1 VSDIL
6 KELEQDFGK
15 PRKEWS
21 LEEWKQA
28 AIGNSVLLD
37 TANELTNTLEELLA
51 TYREYTSRLET
62 ELTRLEN
69 RQVGR
74 PSKPKKMQFS
84 ALALYDKQL
93 KRKRGRPTKKYT
105 FEGGLIS
112 YTNLDYARDLRHVVD
127 GIKARRNIKTDT
139 EALAII
145 YKTVPLRK
153 RTPLIEYDAKLLS
166 KHRKLI
172 AKIE

>member
-51 TYREYTSRLET
+51 TYREYTSRLEM
-62 ELTRLEN
+62 ELTRFEK
-69 RQVGR
+69 RRVGAPR
-74 PSKPKKMQFS
+74 KPRIPRC
-84 ALALYDKQL
+84 ALA
-93 KRKRGRPTKKYT
+93 RKRGRPKNDNAEK
-105 FEGGLIS
+105 GSIWA
-112 YTNLDYARDLRHVVD
+112 YTNVDYARDLRHVVD
-127 GIKARRNIKTDT
+127 GIKARRNIKTDSG
-139 EALAII
+139 ALAIL
-145 YKTVPLRK
+145 YKTVPLQK
-153 RTPLIEYDAKLLS
+153 RTHLIEYAAKLLS